1 MHRLPPLSAIQ
12 AFEAAARHLSF
23 SRAAKELH
31 VTSSAVSHRVRTLE
45 QLLGVALFNRRT
57 RQVTLTVEGEAYLAP
72 VREALEQIGNATA
85 LMGRK
90 KRRALIVSVAPA
102 FAPRLIHSL
111 KGFALAHPDVE
122 LQITPSIEVVDLAGG
137 EADIAVRY
145 GSGKWNEMRSHLL
158 ASEAP
163 IPVCSPHWKRELR
176 IPADLT
182 HVPLLHI
189 VPRPGEWRTWL
200 ARAGVDDVGA
210 AAGMQF
216 QNSILALEAAA
227 SGLGVAI
234 VDRPLAA
241 DYLKRGRVVIPFA
254 ETLPSTNGY
263 YLVYPSR
270 RENEARLAALRD
282 WILSR
287 WRPAKNGVRAT
298 GAPQVASR
306 SRGTTKS
313 R

>member
-31 VTSSAVSHRVRTLE
+31 VTSSAVSHRVRALE
-45 QLLGVALFNRRT
+45 QSLGVVLFNRRT

-85 LMGRK
+85 LMERK
-90 KRRALIVSVAPA
+90 KRRALIVSVVPS

-111 KGFALAHPDVE
+111 TGFAPAHPDVE

-145 GSGKWNEMRSHLL
+145 GNGKWNELRSHLL
-158 ASEAP
+158 ASEAL
-163 IPVCSPHWKRELR
+163 ITVCSPYWKRELR
-176 IPADLT
+176 TRADLAR
-182 HVPLLHI
+182 VPLLHI
-189 VPRPGEWRTWL
+189 TPRPGEWRAWL
-200 ARAGVDDVGA
+200 ARAGVSDTGVA
-210 AAGMQF
+210 VGMQF
-216 QNSILALEAAA
+216 QNSVLALEAAA

-234 VDRPLAA
+234 IDRSLAA
-241 DYLKRGRVVIPFA
+241 DYLERGRVVIPFA
-254 ETLPSTNGY
+254 DTLPSTNGY

-270 RENEARLAALRD
+270 RENEPRLAALRD
-282 WILSR
+282 WILSC
-287 WRPAKNGVRAT
+287 WRPTKNGVRTT
-298 GAPQVASR
+298 GVPRGASR
-306 SRGTTKS
+306 SRGRKEN